1 MPMAGAHSR
10 IAPEK
15 RSGIAVVT
23 PLITSAANTAHERQ
37 ASLPPARV
45 IMIIGVSMMLA
56 MQSMAYGAP
65 NPTVMGSGGRS
76 SGS

>member
-1 MPMAGAHSR
+1 
-10 IAPEK
+10 
-15 RSGIAVVT
+15 
-23 PLITSAANTAHERQ
+23 
-37 ASLPPARV
+37 
-45 IMIIGVSMMLA
+45 MIIGVSMMLA